1 MNDMETKKALLL
13 MVAALALATGCQKI
27 RSGANVTFRVTSGEA
42 ATRTAYSG
50 IDGDGNPVGAGST
63 YERIDWSDGDWIGI
77 YCAQATRLYGNP
89 SLLADYSILSHEAK
103 SNTVSSAEIGPAG
116 DPNGLQWGSGEHKF
130 YAVYPS
136 PNSPQ
141 FTDTEKEKVSLDG
154 SSFKGF
160 TPAAQTLTQKGS
172 TAVWLPQMQYAWM
185 FARTVV
191 SQPQTAVNL
200 SFEPEFTAI
209 EFSIGTGDNTRVDL
223 SSFTLSTTA
232 SGYALAGEFTIPV
245 ETATTESTF
254 TWANTSQSV
263 TIDFTGLPGGKL
275 TVQQGTPFV
284 FTVLLL
290 PREVKNLWITFTGD
304 QIGTRKL
311 AISDGSGNTLVFQG
325 RHKYR
330 LYGFSFP
337 YLMTATGEDII
348 WDHEATGEGI
358 IWSENANGERI
369 EWNQNGHGGNVNWGQ
384 GSGGGDLIWD

>member
-1 MNDMETKKALLL
+1 MKSKKALMLI
-13 MVAALALATGCQKI
+13 VAVLAMAAGCTKPGPGI
-27 RSGANVTFRVTSGEA
+27 VFRVSSGKAE
-42 ATRTAYSG
+42 TRTAYSG
-50 IDGDGNPVGAGST
+50 TDENGNAVGASSA

-77 YCAQATRLYGNP
+77 YCAQATRLYGNT
-89 SLLADYSILSHEAK
+89 SLLADYSVLSHETK
-103 SNTVSSAEIGPAG
+103 SNRVSNATIGPAG
-116 DPNGLQWGSGEHKF
+116 DPNGLQWGTGAHTF

-136 PNSPQ
+136 PNSPV
-141 FTDTEKEKVSLDG
+141 FTDTEKAKVSLNA

-160 TPAAQTLTQKGS
+160 IPAAQTLTQKGE

-185 FARTVV
+185 FARTAV
-191 SQPQTAVNL
+191 SKPKDEVNL
-200 SFEPEFTAI
+200 SFDPEFTAF
-209 EFSIGTGDNTRVDL
+209 EFSIGTGDNTQVDL

-232 SGYALAGEFTIPV
+232 TGYALAGDFTIPV
-245 ETATTESTF
+245 ETAATESTF

-263 TIDFTGLPGGKL
+263 TIDFTSLPGGKL
-275 TVQQGTPFV
+275 TVRQGTPFV

-290 PREVKNLWITFTGD
+290 PREAKNLWITFTGD

-311 AISDGSGNTLVFQG
+311 AISDGDGNTLVFQG

-330 LYGFSFP
+330 IYGLSFP